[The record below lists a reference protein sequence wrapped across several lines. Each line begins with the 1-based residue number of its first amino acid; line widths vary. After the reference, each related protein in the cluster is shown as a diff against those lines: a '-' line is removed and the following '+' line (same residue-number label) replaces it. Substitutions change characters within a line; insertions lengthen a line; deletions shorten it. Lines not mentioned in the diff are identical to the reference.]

1 MTQNIIHLKN
11 LTIKKILNI
20 KKVKNNFKSKKKQR
34 FLQILTHLKNQNLI
48 LNNLILILIINK
60 Y

>member
-34 FLQILTHLKNQNLI
+34 FLQILTHLKN
-48 LNNLILILIINK
+48 
-60 Y
+60 